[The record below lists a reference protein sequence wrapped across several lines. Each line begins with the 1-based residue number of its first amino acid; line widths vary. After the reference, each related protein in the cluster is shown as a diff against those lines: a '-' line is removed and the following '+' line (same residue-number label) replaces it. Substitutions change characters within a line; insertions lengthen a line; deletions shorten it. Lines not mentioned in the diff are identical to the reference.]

1 MTKLQQPC
9 LRRESRVLG
18 ASAVRELQPVL
29 FGDFFVWC
37 PHVKGVK
44 VAVAWVL
51 VAAVFFQ
58 VGKTSKGIL

>member
-18 ASAVRELQPVL
+18 ASALRELQAVL

-44 VAVAWVL
+44 VAVAWL
-51 VAAVFFQ
+51 PIAAVFF
-58 VGKTSKGIL
+58 